1 MHASSTQKSAAGG
14 VILLL
19 AALGWLAFSKH
30 PASAGGTQRPVPGA
44 AGADAVNLNDQQA
57 RQVQVITA
65 GTVAFAASIEAVG
78 YVDFNQDRLA
88 QIFSPYQGRVLA
100 VDARAGDDVSQG
112 QALFTVASPELVQAE
127 SALIATASMNA
138 LSGKIL
144 QRSRKLLAAQANAQK
159 DLEQAVADQQTA
171 QGNYLASRNA
181 VKIFGKSESAMD
193 RIIATRKVDDTLT
206 VVSPFAGHVIAR
218 AVAVGSFV
226 QPGAAA
232 AAFSVADLSSVWVVA
247 NIAEAD
253 IADMRMG
260 LPVTVNVAALPQLKL
275 KGRISY
281 IGSAADAVTHRIS
294 VHAQLDDPAHRLRP
308 QMLATFTL
316 QTATPTV
323 SVAVPLNAVV
333 REGDGTMTVF
343 TTRDSHRFYRR
354 EVQLGL
360 QQNGLD
366 QVLVGLGQGEM
377 LAGDGALFISN
388 ALALQNQ

>member
-1 MHASSTQKSAAGG
+1 M
-14 VILLL
+14 LL

-181 VKIFGKSESAMD
+181 LKIFGKSESAMD
-193 RIIATRKVDDTLT
+193 RIIATRKVDDALT

-260 LPVTVNVAALPQLKL
+260 LPVTVSVAALPQLKL

>member
-1 MHASSTQKSAAGG
+1 MRKRS
-14 VILLL
+14 
-19 AALGWLAFSKH
+19 
-30 PASAGGTQRPVPGA
+30 
-44 AGADAVNLNDQQA
+44 
-57 RQVQVITA
+57 
-65 GTVAFAASIEAVG
+65 
-78 YVDFNQDRLA
+78 
-88 QIFSPYQGRVLA
+88 
-100 VDARAGDDVSQG
+100 RAGRRRSADRAG
-112 QALFTVASPELVQAE
+112 QLPG
-127 SALIATASMNA
+127 IA
-138 LSGKIL
+138 
-144 QRSRKLLAAQANAQK
+144 QRAKNLWQVGVRHGSHHRHA
-159 DLEQAVADQQTA
+159 
-171 QGNYLASRNA
+171 
-181 VKIFGKSESAMD
+181 
-193 RIIATRKVDDTLT
+193 KVDDALT

-260 LPVTVNVAALPQLKL
+260 LPVTVSVAALPQLKL

>member
-30 PASAGGTQRPVPGA
+30 PASASRAQRPVPGA

-181 VKIFGKSESAMD
+181 LKIFGKSESAMD
-193 RIIATRKVDDTLT
+193 RIIATRKVDDALT

-260 LPVTVNVAALPQLKL
+260 LPVTVSVAALPQLKL